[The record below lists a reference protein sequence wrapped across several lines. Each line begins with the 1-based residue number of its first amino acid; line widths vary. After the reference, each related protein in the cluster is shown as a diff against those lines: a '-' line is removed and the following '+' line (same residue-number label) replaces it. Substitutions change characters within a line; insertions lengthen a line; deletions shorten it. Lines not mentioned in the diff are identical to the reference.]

1 MPHNKSITW
10 IAVTVAALAAV
21 AVYTPGLDG
30 PFLFDD
36 SVHISKNRWVKI
48 DTLDWPSLVQAW
60 QSSFSAFPSNRPLA
74 QLSFGIN
81 HAIGGLDPWGFKA
94 VNLVL
99 HLLTGAGIFL
109 FARLGVSAVYHGTE
123 RPSGASLLPLV
134 AMAFWLLHPLHVST
148 VLYTVQRMSQ
158 LSTLFLVLALCVYF
172 VGRLRI
178 ADGRPGLLWL
188 LAAAPLAAIGFL
200 GKENAVLLP
209 LLLLACE
216 LTLLRSLPIRNSPWQ
231 VRSAWLVLIAI
242 PLILGATYLATHPG
256 LLNHDGRP
264 FTFEERVLTQP
275 RILWW
280 YLKWLFVPDI
290 TQLGLFHDD
299 IPISQGLLEPPTTLI
314 AILGVL
320 ALLVAAVVL
329 RRRAPVFAF
338 AVLFF
343 LAAHA
348 LESTVFPL
356 EMVFEHRNYLASI
369 GPVLLL
375 AYLVT
380 VGANTVRFAGAVR
393 LLGVALLIAFA
404 TATFVRAQDWR
415 SHESF
420 VLSSAERHPNSARAQ
435 FMAGQLAI
443 SMVPKIDGDRS
454 EMAAVARPLLEQGLA
469 ANPRCLNC
477 LFGLVVL
484 DLHLDRSPH
493 PDTVDRLVSG
503 LRTGPV
509 DASRVSVSQFSYL
522 VNWIKVDNRT
532 LTRAQLEAIFD
543 AALKNPSWNRTG
555 RGGIEAAYRKYHE
568 QVTGDLEAAL
578 VHARAAVAAW
588 PSQWSYH
595 IQLVEVLRKL
605 GRTKEA
611 RDALQRAAGLS
622 KNARHRSEV
631 ARLESILAQPDAQ

>member
-1 MPHNKSITW
+1 MPQNQSVTW
-10 IAVTVAALAAV
+10 IAVAVTVLAAV
-21 AVYTPGLDG
+21 AVYAPGLDG

-36 SVHISKNRWVKI
+36 GVHITQNRWVKI
-48 DTLDWPSLVQAW
+48 DTLDWHSLVQAW
-60 QSSFSAFPSNRPLA
+60 QSSFSPFPGNRPLA

-81 HAIGGLDPWGFKA
+81 HALGGLDPWGFKS

-99 HLLTGAGIFL
+99 HLLTGLGIFL
-109 FARLGVSAVYHGTE
+109 FARLGVSAGYHGVQKPPGTD
-123 RPSGASLLPLV
+123 LLPLV
-134 AMAFWLLHPLHVST
+134 AMALWLLHPLHVST

-158 LSTLFLVLALCVYF
+158 LSTLFLLLALCVYF
-172 VGRLRI
+172 AGRLRI
-178 ADGRPGLLWL
+178 AEGRPGLLWL
-188 LAAAPLAAIGFL
+188 LAATPLAAIGFL

-216 LTLLRSLPIRNSPWQ
+216 MTLLRSLPIRNGRWQ

-242 PLILGATYLATHPG
+242 PLLLGTTYLITHPG

-264 FTFEERVLTQP
+264 FTFEERILTQP
-275 RILWW
+275 RVLWW
-280 YLKWLFVPDI
+280 YLRWLFIPDI

-299 IPISQGLLEPPTTLI
+299 IPISRGLLEPPTTLI
-314 AILGVL
+314 AIIGLT
-320 ALLVAAVVL
+320 ALLIAAL
-329 RRRAPVFAF
+329 LSRTRWPVFSF

-343 LAAHA
+343 FAAHA
-348 LESTVFPL
+348 LESTIFPL

-369 GPVLLL
+369 GPLLLL

-380 VGANTVRFAGAVR
+380 VGANAVRFAGAVR
-393 LLGVALLIAFA
+393 LLTIALMVAYAVA
-404 TATFVRAQDWR
+404 TYVRANDWR

-443 SMVPKIDGDRS
+443 SLLPKIEEDRS
-454 EMAAVARPLLEQGLA
+454 EMAAVATQFLEQGLA

-484 DLHLDRSPH
+484 DLHLERTPH
-493 PDTVDRLVSG
+493 PEKIERLVTA
-503 LRTGPV
+503 LKAGPV
-509 DASRVSVSQFSYL
+509 DASLVSVSQFSYL
-522 VNWIKVDNRT
+522 VDWIRVDGDT
-532 LTRAQLEAIFD
+532 LSRAQLEAIFD
-543 AALKNPSWNRTG
+543 AALKNPNWNGTG

-568 QVTGDLEAAL
+568 LVTDDMEAAL

-595 IQLVEVLRKL
+595 VQLVDLLRKL
-605 GRTKEA
+605 DRKEEA
-611 RDALQRAAGLS
+611 RAALQRAAGLS
-622 KNARHRSEV
+622 KNDEHHTEI
-631 ARLESILAQPDAQ
+631 ARLKGILTQPDAQ